1 MTAPPLTPLETV
13 SGIVLGSVPGRQ
25 PDSRG
30 LAPRA
35 ALEEALLPPLR
46 RGPCLVS
53 FSGGRDSSAV
63 LATAT
68 VVARREGLPEPV
80 PATLRFPGAEKS
92 AESEWQEH
100 AVRHLGLEDWIRF
113 DVTSELDCVGP
124 VAGAALARHGLL
136 WPCNAHFH
144 GRVLAAARGG
154 SLLRGIGGDDLL
166 GASRWAHQRRVL
178 ARRRP
183 AGPRDLIALAFA
195 LAPAALRRP
204 VVRRRLV
211 APFPWLRP
219 EAVDEI
225 VRQLAVDEAA
235 EPFAWGAGTTWRA
248 RRRYLD
254 VGTASL
260 RALAAD
266 EDVLLVHPLLDPA
279 FVGALASVPR
289 PQRYWSRRQAMDYLF
304 HDVLPSDLRAR
315 RTKASFDGAFW
326 HEHSRELVRRWDGG
340 GVDESLVDVDA
351 LAAEW
356 RSQSPDPRTF
366 TLLQSLRLRLEVDGA
381 SGGGDLQQGP
391 PRFLEAVPAVGAAE
405 LPRRQ
410 ASELEHA
417 VGAER
422 RDAQTEVGEQS
433 RQAR

>member
-1 MTAPPLTPLETV
+1 
-13 SGIVLGSVPGRQ
+13 
-25 PDSRG
+25 
-30 LAPRA
+30 
-35 ALEEALLPPLR
+35 
-46 RGPCLVS
+46 
-53 FSGGRDSSAV
+53 
-63 LATAT
+63 
-68 VVARREGLPEPV
+68 
-80 PATLRFPGAEKS
+80 
-92 AESEWQEH
+92 
-100 AVRHLGLEDWIRF
+100 
-113 DVTSELDCVGP
+113 
-124 VAGAALARHGLL
+124 
-136 WPCNAHFH
+136 
-144 GRVLAAARGG
+144 
-154 SLLRGIGGDDLL
+154 
-166 GASRWAHQRRVL
+166 
-178 ARRRP
+178 
-183 AGPRDLIALAFA
+183 
-195 LAPAALRRP
+195 
-204 VVRRRLV
+204 
-211 APFPWLRP
+211 
-219 EAVDEI
+219 
-225 VRQLAVDEAA
+225 
-235 EPFAWGAGTTWRA
+235 
-248 RRRYLD
+248 
-254 VGTASL
+254 
-260 RALAAD
+260 
-266 EDVLLVHPLLDPA
+266 
-279 FVGALASVPR
+279 
-289 PQRYWSRRQAMDYLF
+289 MDYLF